1 MSWKKHFVVYQNKSP
16 LTGPNAGKNRS
27 EGYTSR
33 FQSWLP
39 EVYTGMPN
47 RTERY
52 MQYDQMDMDSEINM
66 ALDTIAEFATQLDE
80 ETSSPFKVRYLD
92 DPTES
97 EAKIIKQVLKQ
108 WCNINDWDRRIF
120 KTFRNVI
127 KYGDQPFVR
136 DPETWQ
142 LLFVQPQDV
151 SGVVINESKGKEPEQ
166 YIIRN
171 LDLNLQNKTATTPI
185 GINRTTGGIT
195 NSTFTTLT
203 GRQSGVNTGYSS
215 ANISNPADEFHV
227 DSNNVVHVAMTE
239 GMDPNFPFGSSI
251 LDPIFKTYK
260 QKELLEDSII
270 IYRVQR
276 APERRVFYIDVGDM
290 PAHRA
295 SAFLEKVKMEVHQKR
310 IPNKTGGGSNIM
322 DAQYNPLCLALDTK
336 IPLLD
341 GRTLELNELIN
352 EYQDGK
358 ENWAYSCDPET
369 GKIVPGVITWAGIT
383 RKDTQVIKLTFDNGE
398 SLTVTPDHKIPV
410 FGKGFV
416 EAKDLTPSDSL
427 ISFETRQQKLPSS
440 KNKTT
445 YTQVYDHNDKEWTFV
460 HRMVGEYFRKLG
472 KHQEFTY
479 IIEGNKNI
487 VHHKDFNRYN
497 NDPKNLQWM
506 NKEDHFK
513 FHGDS
518 NFWANVSPEEAV
530 EVKEKIRTTLVERW
544 KNLSNEDRIIALDHI
559 IKAQKKAV
567 NLRNTDSYVKEKYS
581 KTMRAVR
588 LKFLEKNPEFVKD
601 VLLPN
606 LNTYTENYPNQNKVY
621 SFRMLQIISE
631 TVKKHNSNKKQ
642 TIELLSNNEE
652 FLEEIRKNNPR
663 DPSKNYKILNDKV
676 TVEIFERTLF
686 HFGYK
691 GWKDFVSKLE
701 VFNHRI
707 TNIEYINEKQDTG
720 TITIDGKEKWHNYHT
735 FATESGIFVK
745 NSIMEDFFFA
755 QGCLVLDTKLPLLDG
770 RTLTLEEVIKE
781 HQEGKENWV
790 YGLSNVTH
798 ELEPAKIKWA
808 GITRRDAKV
817 LEVRLDN
824 GESVIA
830 TPDHKFILRDGT
842 EVEAQNLKSGDSL
855 MPLNLEL
862 GHTGPNQKSKQY
874 MKYVSN
880 NNGKKKF
887 VHTTIA
893 KKPVGKDTQ
902 VHHIDFN
909 SQNNNPNNL
918 NVMTTE
924 DHIALHKS
932 IGTYSLTNMWKTEEG
947 RNKLISGM
955 KKLYENPSEKF
966 TISLSKR
973 NSKNAKKYWNKFT
986 EEEKKV
992 VGEKFVK
999 TLKENTENRK
1009 IKYSIEMFNAMV
1021 SAFDRG
1027 HTSVKKLGKELRIDD
1042 EFHNAYLT
1050 ANPSTIRDPNMSERL
1065 GVTDTTLNRIVN
1077 VIGYKT
1083 FGDWKVEY
1091 TGIPK
1096 YSNKVAV
1103 RQNHKILEVIELD
1116 YTIDTG
1122 DITIESE
1129 SGSHWFGLG
1138 AGIYVHNS
1146 DGRGSKVEVL
1156 PGGDNLGEIS
1166 DLKFFTDKMMRGL
1179 RIPSSYMP
1187 LSSDDSGAVFTD
1199 GRVGTAFIQEF
1210 RFNKYCQRLQNIIQ
1224 PVFDREF
1231 KRFLK
1236 HRGFNIDAS
1245 MFDLIFTEPQSF
1257 SQYRQIELDSAKAG
1271 VFGQL
1276 EGSKYLSRRF
1286 LLKKYLGLSPAE
1298 ILENEQMYME
1308 ENPKGKIKASDLGDQ
1323 MGLSDVGIRGNE
1335 FEDFGD
1341 MNMGEPVGD
1350 ELGGEGAPEASV
1362 SPIGSVTPPAQGGQE
1377 GQQR

>member
-1 MSWKKHFVVYQNKSP
+1 MSWKKHFIVYQNKSP
-16 LTGPNAGKNRS
+16 LTGPTAGKNRS

-80 ETSSPFKVRYLD
+80 ETSSPFKVRYRD

-97 EAKIIKQVLKQ
+97 EAKIIKQALKQ

-322 DAQYNPLCLALDTK
+322 DAQYNPL
-336 IPLLD
+336 
-341 GRTLELNELIN
+341 
-352 EYQDGK
+352 
-358 ENWAYSCDPET
+358 
-369 GKIVPGVITWAGIT
+369 
-383 RKDTQVIKLTFDNGE
+383 
-398 SLTVTPDHKIPV
+398 
-410 FGKGFV
+410 
-416 EAKDLTPSDSL
+416 
-427 ISFETRQQKLPSS
+427 
-440 KNKTT
+440 
-445 YTQVYDHNDKEWTFV
+445 
-460 HRMVGEYFRKLG
+460 
-472 KHQEFTY
+472 
-479 IIEGNKNI
+479 
-487 VHHKDFNRYN
+487 
-497 NDPKNLQWM
+497 
-506 NKEDHFK
+506 
-513 FHGDS
+513 
-518 NFWANVSPEEAV
+518 
-530 EVKEKIRTTLVERW
+530 
-544 KNLSNEDRIIALDHI
+544 
-559 IKAQKKAV
+559 
-567 NLRNTDSYVKEKYS
+567 
-581 KTMRAVR
+581 
-588 LKFLEKNPEFVKD
+588 
-601 VLLPN
+601 
-606 LNTYTENYPNQNKVY
+606 
-621 SFRMLQIISE
+621 
-631 TVKKHNSNKKQ
+631 
-642 TIELLSNNEE
+642 
-652 FLEEIRKNNPR
+652 
-663 DPSKNYKILNDKV
+663 
-676 TVEIFERTLF
+676 
-686 HFGYK
+686 
-691 GWKDFVSKLE
+691 
-701 VFNHRI
+701 
-707 TNIEYINEKQDTG
+707 
-720 TITIDGKEKWHNYHT
+720 
-735 FATESGIFVK
+735 
-745 NSIMEDFFFA
+745 SIMEDFFFA

-862 GHTGPNQKSKQY
+862 GYTGPNQKSKQY

-932 IGTYSLTNMWKTEEG
+932 IGTYALTNMWKTEEG

-986 EEEKKV
+986 EEEKKA

-1308 ENPKGKIKASDLGDQ
+1308 ENPKGKIKASDLGSQ
-1323 MGLSDVGIRGNE
+1323 MGLGDVGIRGNE

-1341 MNMGEPVGD
+1341 LDMEEPVGD
-1350 ELGGEGAPEASV
+1350 ELGGEASPETNV
-1362 SPIGSVTPPAQGGQE
+1362 SPIGGTQPAQGGQE

>member
-16 LTGPNAGKNRS
+16 ITGNTNSKNRG

-66 ALDTIAEFATQLDE
+66 ALDTIAEFSTQIDV
-80 ETSSPFKVRYLD
+80 ETSSPFKIRYKD

-97 EAKIIKQVLKQ
+97 EAKIIKQALKQ
-108 WCNINDWDRRIF
+108 WCSINDWDRRIF
-120 KTFRNVI
+120 RTFRNVI
-127 KYGDQPFVR
+127 KYGDQPFIR
-136 DPETWQ
+136 DPETWEM
-142 LLFVQPQDV
+142 LFVQPQDV
-151 SGVVINESKGKEPEQ
+151 IGVVINESKGKEPEQ
-166 YIIRN
+166 YIVKN
-171 LDLNLQNKTATTPI
+171 LDLNLQTKTATTPI

-215 ANISNPADEFHV
+215 ANISNSVDEFHV
-227 DSNNVVHVAMTE
+227 SSDNVVHVAMTE

-310 IPNKTGGGSNIM
+310 IPNKTGGGNNIM

-383 RKDTQVIKLTFDNGE
+383 RKDTQVIKLTFDNGK

-518 NFWANVSPEEAV
+518 NFWANVSPAEAV

-544 KNLSNEDRIIALDHI
+544 KSLSNEDRIVALDNI

-588 LKFLEKNPEFVKD
+588 LKFLEKNPEFVKY

-606 LNTYTENYPNQNKVY
+606 LNSYTKNYPNQNKVY
-621 SFRMLQIISE
+621 SFRMIQIISE

-676 TVEIFERTLF
+676 TVESFERTLF

-817 LEVRLDN
+817 LEVRVDN

-862 GHTGPNQKSKQY
+862 G
-874 MKYVSN
+874 
-880 NNGKKKF
+880 
-887 VHTTIA
+887 
-893 KKPVGKDTQ
+893 
-902 VHHIDFN
+902 
-909 SQNNNPNNL
+909 
-918 NVMTTE
+918 
-924 DHIALHKS
+924 
-932 IGTYSLTNMWKTEEG
+932 
-947 RNKLISGM
+947 
-955 KKLYENPSEKF
+955 
-966 TISLSKR
+966 
-973 NSKNAKKYWNKFT
+973 
-986 EEEKKV
+986 
-992 VGEKFVK
+992 
-999 TLKENTENRK
+999 
-1009 IKYSIEMFNAMV
+1009 
-1021 SAFDRG
+1021 
-1027 HTSVKKLGKELRIDD
+1027 
-1042 EFHNAYLT
+1042 
-1050 ANPSTIRDPNMSERL
+1050 
-1065 GVTDTTLNRIVN
+1065 
-1077 VIGYKT
+1077 
-1083 FGDWKVEY
+1083 Y

-1096 YSNKVAV
+1096 YSNKVPV
-1103 RQNHKILEVIELD
+1103 SQNHKVLEVIELD

-1187 LSSDDSGAVFTD
+1187 LSSDDSGAVYTD

-1276 EGSKYLSRRF
+1276 EGSRYLSRRF

-1298 ILENEQMYME
+1298 ILENEQLYLE
-1308 ENPKGKIKASDLGDQ
+1308 ENPKGKVKASDLGNQ
-1323 MGLSDVGIRGNE
+1323 MGLGDVGIRGSE
-1335 FEDFGD
+1335 FENIDNID
-1341 MNMGEPVGD
+1341 MEAPSEE
-1350 ELGGEGAPEASV
+1350 ELGGGNPATEPAAS
-1362 SPIGSVTPPAQGGQE
+1362 PLGGGSTQGEE
-1377 GQQR
+1377 GQ